1 MIHIRKCD
9 DIEKTGK
16 VYQVQI
22 YIDRGDIMDYSV
34 ILNQIASLISF
45 CFPIELVFGLSA
57 KMCNFALDMILNRRI
72 DM

>member
-1 MIHIRKCD
+1 
-9 DIEKTGK
+9 
-16 VYQVQI
+16 
-22 YIDRGDIMDYSV
+22 MDYSV

-45 CFPIELVFGLSA
+45 CFPIALVFGLSA